1 MAKLQSDSLFLL
13 TDLYQ
18 LTMAC
23 GYWKCGT
30 AEREAAFHLTFRQN
44 PFGGAFT
51 VACGLAPAIDFF
63 QDFRLSDSDR
73 SYLETLT
80 GADGKPLFEAAFL
93 GDLGRLK
100 LTCDID
106 AVPEGTVVFPQEPL
120 VRVKGPLLEAQLLE
134 TVLLNIINFQTLIAT
149 KAARICMAARGN
161 RVLEFGLR
169 RAQGI
174 NGGLAA
180 SRAAYIGG
188 CHATSNVLAGKLY
201 GIPVAGTH
209 AHSWVMS
216 FDNEQESFQA
226 YARAMPNNSIFL
238 VDTYDTAR
246 GIANAIR
253 AGRGLREQGHE
264 MQGIRLDSGD
274 LVSLSVAA
282 RRMLDEAGFPETKIV
297 ASGDL
302 DEDSIAEL
310 YDSGAPIAILG
321 VGTKLATAYDDP
333 ALGGVYK
340 LSAIRDHGG
349 NWQPKL
355 KTSND
360 PAKASNPGFLQ
371 ARRFTKDN
379 KFLCDVI
386 YDELEPPEAEWAMI
400 DPSEFSDS
408 RAVASGAQ
416 KEDLLVPVIRAGE
429 PVYQLPSIE
438 QSRQRT
444 YDQLACI
451 PEETSRLRDPKTY
464 RVGLEQ
470 GLHERKSKLAE
481 QARHRLR

>member
-23 GYWKCGT
+23 GYWKCGK
-30 AEREAAFHLTFRQN
+30 AEQEAAFHLTFRQN

-63 QDFRLSDSDR
+63 RDFRLSDSDR
-73 SYLETLT
+73 SYLQTLT

-93 GDLGRLK
+93 DNLARLK

-201 GIPVAGTH
+201 GVPVAGTH

-216 FDNEQESFQA
+216 FDTEQESFEA

-253 AGRGLREQGHE
+253 AGRWLREQGHE

-274 LVSLSVAA
+274 LVPLSVAA

-310 YDSGAPIAILG
+310 YRSGAPIAILG

-340 LSAIRDHGG
+340 LSAIRDEKG

-360 PAKASNPGFLQ
+360 PAKASIPGFLQ
-371 ARRFTKDN
+371 ARRFSRDGN
-379 KFLCDVI
+379 FLCDAI
-386 YDELEPPEAEWAMI
+386 YDELEPPTGDWVMI
-400 DPSEFSDS
+400 DPANPADATKVPKKTES
-408 RAVASGAQ
+408 
-416 KEDLLVPVIRAGE
+416 EDLLVPVLRAGE
-429 PVYQLPSIE
+429 PVCQPPTIDE
-438 QSRQRT
+438 SRQRT
-444 YDQLACI
+444 CDQLARL
-451 PEETSRLRDPKTY
+451 PHETRLLRRPGAY
-464 RVGLEQ
+464 RVGVER
-470 GLHERKSKLAE
+470 GLHERKARLAE
-481 QARHRLR
+481 QAARR

>member
-1 MAKLQSDSLFLL
+1 MAKLQPGSLFLL

-23 GYWKCGT
+23 GYWKCGK
-30 AEREAAFHLTFRQN
+30 AAQEAAFHLTFRRN
-44 PFGGAFT
+44 PCQGGFT
-51 VACGLAPAIDFF
+51 VACGLGPVLDFLREF
-63 QDFRLSDSDR
+63 HLSGSDR

-80 GADGKPLFEAAFL
+80 GADGKPLFETAFL
-93 GDLGRLK
+93 DDLARLK

-134 TVLLNIINFQTLIAT
+134 TALLNIINFQTLIAT

-161 RVLEFGLR
+161 HVLEFGLR

-216 FDNEQESFQA
+216 FDTERESFQA

-238 VDTYDTAR
+238 VDTYDTAA
-246 GIANAIR
+246 GIENAIL
-253 AGRGLREQGHE
+253 AGRWLREQGHE
-264 MQGIRLDSGD
+264 MLGVRLDSGD
-274 LVSLSVAA
+274 LASLSVDA
-282 RRMLDEAGFPETKIV
+282 RRLLDEAGFPETKIV

-302 DEDSIAEL
+302 DEHSIAEL
-310 YDSGAPIAILG
+310 YKRGAPIAILG
-321 VGTKLATAYDDP
+321 VGTKLATSYDDA
-333 ALGGVYK
+333 ALSGVYK
-340 LSAIRDHGG
+340 LSAIRDEAG
-349 NWQPKL
+349 NWRPKL

-360 PAKASNPGFLQ
+360 PAKASNPGLLQ
-371 ARRFTKDN
+371 TRRFTKDGN
-379 KFLCDVI
+379 FIRDVI
-386 YDELEPPEAEWAMI
+386 YDELEPPAADWAMI
-400 DPSEFSDS
+400 DPSNPADVKP
-408 RAVASGAQ
+408 VAAEAES
-416 KEDLLVPVIRAGE
+416 EDLLVPVLRAGE
-429 PVYQLPSIE
+429 AVCDSPSIE
-438 QSRQRT
+438 KSRQRT
-444 YDQLACI
+444 YDQLARL
-451 PEETSRLRDPKTY
+451 PLETKRLKHPKTY
-464 RVGLEQ
+464 PVGLEQ
-470 GLHERKSKLAE
+470 GLHERK
-481 QARHRLR
+481 ARLVKHVLSP

>member
-1 MAKLQSDSLFLL
+1 MAKLQNDSLFLL

-44 PFGGAFT
+44 PFGGVFT

-93 GDLGRLK
+93 DDLARLK

-216 FDNEQESFQA
+216 FDTEQESFEA

-253 AGRGLREQGHE
+253 AGLWLREQGHE
-264 MQGIRLDSGD
+264 MQGVRLDSGD
-274 LVSLSVAA
+274 LAALSVDA
-282 RRMLDEAGFPETKIV
+282 RRLLDESGFPETKIV

-340 LSAIRDHGG
+340 LSAIRDEKG
-349 NWQPKL
+349 NWEPKL

-360 PAKASNPGFLQ
+360 PAKASIPGFLQ
-371 ARRFTKDN
+371 ARRFSRDGN
-379 KFLCDVI
+379 FLCDAI
-386 YDELEPPEAEWAMI
+386 YDELEPPTGDWAMI
-400 DPSEFSDS
+400 DPANPADAKKVPEKTES
-408 RAVASGAQ
+408 
-416 KEDLLVPVIRAGE
+416 EDLLVPVLRAGE
-429 PVYQLPSIE
+429 PVCQPPAIDE
-438 QSRQRT
+438 SRQRT
-444 YDQLACI
+444 CDQLA
-451 PEETSRLRDPKTY
+451 RLPRATKQLEGAEAY
-464 RVGLEQ
+464 LVGFEQ
-470 GLHERKSKLAE
+470 GLYERKVHLAK
-481 QARHRLR
+481 QALRR

>member
-1 MAKLQSDSLFLL
+1 MAKLQPDSLFLL

-23 GYWKCGT
+23 GYWKCGK
-30 AEREAAFHLTFRQN
+30 AEQEAAFHLTFRRN
-44 PFGGAFT
+44 PCRGGFT
-51 VACGLAPAIDFF
+51 VACGLAPALDFLREF
-63 QDFRLSDSDR
+63 HLSESDR

-80 GADGKPLFEAAFL
+80 GADGKPLFETAFL
-93 GDLGRLK
+93 DDLARLK

-106 AVPEGTVVFPQEPL
+106 AAPEGTVVFPQEPL
-120 VRVKGPLLEAQLLE
+120 VRVRGPLLEAQLLE
-134 TVLLNIINFQTLIAT
+134 TALLNIINFQTLIAT

-180 SRAAYIGG
+180 SRAAYVGG

-216 FDNEQESFQA
+216 FDSEQESFQA
-226 YARAMPNNSIFL
+226 YAQAMPNNSIFL
-238 VDTYDTAR
+238 VDTYDTAA
-246 GIANAIR
+246 GIENAIR
-253 AGRGLREQGHE
+253 AGRWLREQGHE
-264 MQGIRLDSGD
+264 MLGVRLDSGD
-274 LVSLSVAA
+274 LAALSVDA
-282 RRMLDEAGFPETKIV
+282 RRLLDEAGFRETKIV

-302 DEDSIAEL
+302 DEHSIAGL
-310 YDSGAPIAILG
+310 YERGAPIAILG

-340 LSAIRDHGG
+340 LSAIRDEAG

-360 PAKASNPGFLQ
+360 PAKASNPGLLQ
-371 ARRFTKDN
+371 TRRFTKDGN
-379 KFLCDVI
+379 FLCDVI
-386 YDELEPPEAEWAMI
+386 YDELAPPATDWAMI
-400 DPSEFSDS
+400 DHSNP
-408 RAVASGAQ
+408 AQAKPVAAGAES
-416 KEDLLVPVIRAGE
+416 EDLLVPVLRAGE
-429 PVYQLPSIE
+429 VVRQTPSIE
-438 QSRQRT
+438 KSRQRT
-444 YDQLACI
+444 YDQLA
-451 PEETSRLRDPKTY
+451 RLPREIKQLKHPATY

-470 GLHERKSKLAE
+470 GLHERK
-481 QARHRLR
+481 ARLVEHILSP

>member
-73 SYLETLT
+73 GYLETLT

-93 GDLGRLK
+93 DDLARLK

-134 TVLLNIINFQTLIAT
+134 TALLNIINFQTLIAT
-149 KAARICMAARGN
+149 KAARICMAAQGN

-209 AHSWVMS
+209 AHSWVMA
-216 FDNEQESFQA
+216 FDNEQESFEA

-253 AGRGLREQGHE
+253 AGLWLREQGHE

-371 ARRFTKDN
+371 TRRFTKEGN
-379 KFLCDVI
+379 FLCDAI
-386 YDELEPPEAEWAMI
+386 YDELEPPTGDWAMI
-400 DPSEFSDS
+400 DPANPADATKVPEKTKS
-408 RAVASGAQ
+408 
-416 KEDLLVPVIRAGE
+416 EDLLVPVLRAGE
-429 PVYQLPSIE
+429 PVCQPPTIDE
-438 QSRQRT
+438 SRQRT
-444 YDQLACI
+444 CDQLARL
-451 PEETSRLRDPKTY
+451 PHETRQLKGPGAY
-464 RVGLEQ
+464 RVGVER
-470 GLHERKSKLAE
+470 GLYERKARLAE
-481 QARHRLR
+481 QAARR